1 MEADKNTDSC
11 ERKWKKALKPLIVLI
26 DLEDVFVCA
35 HECAFVCVC
44 PEGNRVNVA
53 SHAIDWN
60 SSQIMSSGYK
70 TCQGFLTCVCLCAC
84 ARVCIQTLTAL
95 TGR

>member
-35 HECAFVCVC
+35 HECAFV
-44 PEGNRVNVA
+44 
-53 SHAIDWN
+53 
-60 SSQIMSSGYK
+60 
-70 TCQGFLTCVCLCAC
+70 
-84 ARVCIQTLTAL
+84 
-95 TGR
+95 